1 MNYIPTTKLPYSYD
15 STMHSRDLHPT
26 NLIAVAVEGASHSCI
41 MQGNSHIKT
50 FDGKRYQFNGPCTYA
65 LVLDNQMLA
74 FAVYVEVVVSFNI
87 T

>member
-1 MNYIPTTKLPYSYD
+1 
-15 STMHSRDLHPT
+15 MHSRDLHPT
-26 NLIAVAVEGASHSCI
+26 ISTPYNLIAVAVEGASHSCI

-74 FAVYVEVVVSFNI
+74 FAVYVEVVVSFYI